1 MFRRTGSSPAP
12 TAAWFRSRA
21 TSPGRSLR
29 HSRRARRWCAGRSAD
44 LRTPRR
50 GPKSLPRGRFDLR
63 ASAAYSPLRVLFQV
77 LKHDLSGSLA
87 VAEAPYFPVLEIR
100 TSNGFDPTFS
110 LLTGLETCQLE
121 RLSGSTMRRGSAS

>member
-1 MFRRTGSSPAP
+1 PRAGFSPAR
-12 TAAWFRSRA
+12 TAAWSHFPARL
-21 TSPGRSLR
+21 PGPSWGR
-29 HSRRARRWCAGRSAD
+29 SRRARHWCAGRSAD
-44 LRTPRR
+44 DRGARLEAPKRR
-50 GPKSLPRGRFDLR
+50 SRGRFDLR
-63 ASAAYSPLRVLFQV
+63 VGAAYSPLRVLFQV

-121 RLSGSTMRRGSAS
+121 R